1 MCDST
6 RTQGKD
12 NQYLT
17 GFPLRFLFG
26 ATKIQS
32 TCDWLLPET
41 RKDKSDMYK
50 YNYNAKEFGER
61 IKMIRKENKMMQS
74 ELAEKLLLS
83 VDNLSRM
90 ENGKITCM
98 PEHLLHICEIFD
110 VTTDYFYFGERIE
123 KSKKED
129 ITSVNAEIYA
139 MLDVC
144 SPKELKKIKA
154 MMKVILEDE

>member
-32 TCDWLLPET
+32 TWTGYCQ
-41 RKDKSDMYK
+41 KQ
-50 YNYNAKEFGER
+50 ER
-61 IKMIRKENKMMQS
+61 IKQICINTIITQR
-74 ELAEKLLLS
+74 
-83 VDNLSRM
+83 NL

-98 PEHLLHICEIFD
+98 PEDLLHICEIFD

-139 MLDVC
+139 MLDIC
-144 SPKELKKIKA
+144 SPKELKK
-154 MMKVILEDE
+154 